1 MGKYL
6 IKETKTVDDHVI
18 DTTEHKVELTE
29 IDNKTA
35 IVSETLKLKNEL
47 KKGELEFT
55 KTDLVNGEPIPNTV
69 IEIYVEDTNELIFTG
84 ETDENGKITITD

>member
-55 KTDLVNGEPIPNTV
+55 KQI
-69 IEIYVEDTNELIFTG
+69 
-84 ETDENGKITITD
+84 